1 MKTMKKSVAFLLAAS
16 LAVSGAFSAAADSYA
31 DVQRTLQ
38 NNAPLKI
45 PVSTV
50 VELSGTI
57 REVFASYT
65 FADEYYLLVAVDE
78 DDVMLWGPEDD
89 NFFLA
94 HYTAESDQLPFA
106 PGDSITAKG
115 KLASVYSSVVLP
127 YIVADTIELI
137 P

>member
-1 MKTMKKSVAFLLAAS
+1 MKKSIALLLATLILAS
-16 LAVSGAFSAAADSYA
+16 FIFPASADSYA
-31 DVQRTLQ
+31 DIQRTLQ
-38 NNAPLKI
+38 NNAPVKI

-57 REVFASYT
+57 KEIFNSYT
-65 FADEYYLLVAVDE
+65 FKDEYYLLVTVDE
-78 DDVMLWGPEDD
+78 DDVMMWGPEDD

-94 HYTAESDQLPFA
+94 HYTADGDQLPFA
-106 PGDSITAKG
+106 PGDSITARG

>member
-45 PVSTV
+45 PASTV

-57 REVFASYT
+57 REIFAS
-65 FADEYYLLVAVDE
+65 
-78 DDVMLWGPEDD
+78 
-89 NFFLA
+89 
-94 HYTAESDQLPFA
+94 
-106 PGDSITAKG
+106 
-115 KLASVYSSVVLP
+115 
-127 YIVADTIELI
+127 
-137 P
+137 